1 MVQPTVQKF
10 LDQFPQVFPHNAAMG
25 MRLEIEAAGQIQ
37 MHLPPRPAF
46 QPHASMPFFHTSTLV
61 TLLDSATGCC
71 ALSALKTMM
80 PLATLDLHVDYL
92 KPSTIEHPVVASAE
106 CYKLTENVAFVR
118 ASAWQQTP
126 DNIVAHANASF
137 MLGTYAVAPAKK
149 PANTNEAES

>member
-1 MVQPTVQKF
+1 MLDASVKKF

-25 MRLEIEAAGQIQ
+25 MQLAIQSAGNIQ
-37 MHLPPRPAF
+37 MRLPPKPEF
-46 QPHASMPFFHTSTLV
+46 KPHASMDFFHSSVLV

-71 ALSALKTMM
+71 ALSALKSMT

-92 KPSTIEHPVVASAE
+92 KPSSIHHPLVATAE

-137 MLGTYAVAPAKK
+137 MLGTNAVIPKK
-149 PANTNEAES
+149 KEARQ